1 MFCMLKKK
9 KHILLQFQNIT
20 QIVKKSYSFN
30 DFKPR
35 KKSDGHEAKYKGQEQ
50 WHYLAVK
57 KISALLKRIYSF
69 RTKKET

>member
-1 MFCMLKKK
+1 M
-9 KHILLQFQNIT
+9 ISNRE
-20 QIVKKSYSFN
+20 KS
-30 DFKPR
+30 KA
-35 KKSDGHEAKYKGQEQ
+35 KSDGHEAKYKGQEQ